1 MNTKFHEYINESI
14 EEEYIYTGTE
24 LSRKFSILKKME
36 KENRK
41 PYTLKNGNLQLF
53 KYKNTDSFKYKDETE
68 SGLLN
73 QLGDRVQTLG
83 GARI

>member
-1 MNTKFHEYINESI
+1 MSGFGK
-14 EEEYIYTGTE
+14 
-24 LSRKFSILKKME
+24 
-36 KENRK
+36 
-41 PYTLKNGNLQLF
+41 
-53 KYKNTDSFKYKDETE
+53 FKYKDETE